1 VEDEDVNM
9 LVIRS
14 KTIVL
19 EENLHKAEAHTARLQ
34 QVQLNSLTPPP
45 PPAGTAELPNLT
57 PPASSRYN

>member
-1 VEDEDVNM
+1 M

-34 QVQLNSLTPPP
+34 QVQLNSLTS
-45 PPAGTAELPNLT
+45 T
-57 PPASSRYN
+57 PPASNRYS